1 MTTDGAGALSWAEG
15 GGGGNPGGI
24 NTEVQYND
32 NGNFAG
38 TTGFTFNSSTGVLT
52 APNATV
58 SGSITIVNNANV
70 TGNTRTGNLTVTG
83 KTNLGN
89 VGNINIAGGSNGYVL
104 KTNGAGNLVWA
115 APAGGNGLPGGNNTQ
130 LQFNLEGDFGGIPTV
145 TWDGSVLALGDA
157 GNVSIGGGSA
167 GYILSTDGSGDLQ
180 WVPSTG
186 SPGGANNQ
194 IQFNQNG
201 TFSGNTNFTY
211 NHVTGVV
218 NLVGSMVA
226 NSLTLGTGLNQF
238 WTANTFAATTSGAGL
253 QQLLAISAANI
264 SGLEFTIVATDATA
278 GYRQITKSTA
288 VYYSGNVNYNEYSQ
302 LYVGGPVGDYSISYN
317 AGYIV
322 LYVTPETMNTV
333 TYKMQ
338 ITQYA
343 T

>member
-1 MTTDGAGALSWAEG
+1 
-15 GGGGNPGGI
+15 
-24 NTEVQYND
+24 
-32 NGNFAG
+32 
-38 TTGFTFNSSTGVLT
+38 
-52 APNATV
+52 
-58 SGSITIVNNANV
+58 
-70 TGNTRTGNLTVTG
+70 
-83 KTNLGN
+83 
-89 VGNINIAGGSNGYVL
+89 
-104 KTNGAGNLVWA
+104 
-115 APAGGNGLPGGNNTQ
+115 
-130 LQFNLEGDFGGIPTV
+130 
-145 TWDGSVLALGDA
+145 
-157 GNVSIGGGSA
+157 
-167 GYILSTDGSGDLQ
+167 
-180 WVPSTG
+180 
-186 SPGGANNQ
+186 
-194 IQFNQNG
+194 
-201 TFSGNTNFTY
+201 
-211 NHVTGVV
+211 
-218 NLVGSMVA
+218 MVA